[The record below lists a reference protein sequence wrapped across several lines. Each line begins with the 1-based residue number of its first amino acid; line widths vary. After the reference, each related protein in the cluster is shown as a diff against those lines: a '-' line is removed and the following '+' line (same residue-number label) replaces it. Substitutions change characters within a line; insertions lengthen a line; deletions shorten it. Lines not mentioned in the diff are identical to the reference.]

1 MKTLHTARRV
11 LHVLCLSA
19 LVTSLAVGPAAAAPI
34 AARTQ
39 QRAPQVKNIIVMIS
53 DGMGYNQM
61 AAGDY
66 YLYGRAGASFAAM
79 PFKSAMSTYSY
90 YGTYDPAA
98 AWASFDYV
106 KSMATDSA
114 AAATAM
120 STGLKTYDAAIGVD
134 VNGQPVE
141 HVMQAAERQGLATGV
156 ISTVEFSHATPAGFV
171 AHNASRNNY
180 TQIAEEMIMSS
191 ATDVVMGAGNPWFN
205 DDGTA
210 RTSASYRYIGAG
222 TWDALVN
229 GTPTSDADGDGADDA
244 WTLIQTRDE
253 FVSLA
258 EGETPERVCGVP
270 QVATTLQQA
279 RPGDAYADAFEV
291 PLTQNVPTLE
301 EMTEG
306 ALNVLDNDEDGFV
319 LMIEGG
325 AVDWAGHANQT
336 GRTIEEQVD
345 FVNSY
350 QAVNAWVA
358 ENSDWGETLLIVT
371 GDHETG
377 YLTGPGSG
385 QLADGPVWNP
395 IARTRPGVMPLVQ
408 WNSGSHTNSL
418 IPFYAKGSAARFF
431 KPMADETDLVRGR
444 YIDNTEIADV
454 CFDLIGD

>member
-1 MKTLHTARRV
+1 MNRSHIARRM

-19 LVTSLAVGPAAAAPI
+19 LVTSLVASPAAAAPI
-34 AARTQ
+34 AARAQ

-66 YLYGRAGASFAAM
+66 YLSGRAGASFAGM

-90 YGTYDPAA
+90 YGTYNPAA

-106 KSMATDSA
+106 KDMATDSA

-134 VNGQPVE
+134 VNGDPAQ
-141 HVMQAAERQGLATGV
+141 HMMRAAEERGMATGV
-156 ISTVEFSHATPAGFV
+156 VSSVEFSHATPAGFV
-171 AHNASRNNY
+171 AHNTSRNNY
-180 TQIAEEMIMSS
+180 TQIAEEMIMDS

-205 DDGTA
+205 NDGTA
-210 RTSASYRYIGAG
+210 RTSASYRYVGAG

-229 GTPTSDADGDGADDA
+229 GTPAADADGDGTADA

-258 EGETPERVCGVP
+258 EGDTPERVCGVP

-279 RPGDAYADAFEV
+279 RPGNAYAAAFAV
-291 PLTQNVPTLE
+291 PLTRSVPTLE
-301 EMTEG
+301 EMTKA
-306 ALNVLDNDEDGFV
+306 ALNVLDNNEDGFV

-350 QAVNAWVA
+350 EAVNEWVE
-358 ENSDWGETLLIVT
+358 ENSNWGETLLIVT

-385 QLADGPVWNP
+385 QLADGPVWNL
-395 IARTRPGVMPLVQ
+395 ITRTLPGVMPLVQ
-408 WNSGSHTNSL
+408 WNSGNHTNSL

-431 KPMADETDLVRGR
+431 KPMADETDPVRGR
-444 YIDNTEIADV
+444 YIDNTEIAEV
-454 CFDLIGD
+454 CFDLIGN